1 MAVSKVKLNHIGNA
15 FAMKNQYLLDRAEG
29 KNIADHPYLERLRAF
44 ELQEKQFL
52 NTLHAP
58 RSSDPF
64 EDYKR
69 RLDEAAKKVRFYEPY
84 VDLSYDAELAYK
96 SAQVEVEQIPAILET
111 YKQIRQDIEAVRST
125 RKTLDPQAD
134 QQAKLRME
142 AELKGLEQEIE
153 KQKTRI
159 QELYKEKRIS
169 SKALQNNMTK
179 FKRQVKIA
187 KKNAERAM
195 PSKALELE
203 EKNLLY
209 RLKQDPKKMEAFIQ
223 AEKNDLQQN
232 IPVEVAQRAPW
243 KSFLSIPI
251 PGLGQILNGQ
261 YIKGLLMMLLA
272 LFNYVI
278 AVPYA
283 LGYGNYQG
291 KGIAGLVN
299 LAVGGR
305 RLDKSLYF
313 MIEGVIAI
321 FLLIIALVIFWI
333 SFRDAYRVE
342 KDKILGKRPNSWK
355 ITSKKILEEGFP
367 YTVTLPSA
375 IMIIF
380 IVLVPIVTSLLL
392 SMAGQDPQNQ
402 SKFGWVGL
410 ENYLAL
416 IKGSGLAGAL
426 FWRILLWTII
436 WTLGAT
442 TLSILVGFF
451 LAILL
456 NNERVKLKPLF
467 RTVYILPWAIP
478 GFISILL
485 FSIMFSPDSYLTNVL
500 SAITGQTILVK
511 DSTLWTRVVLI
522 IMKTWLGSSYIFL
535 LSLGVLQSI
544 PGDLYEAADIDGA
557 TSWQKL
563 TKITLPLVLFQTAP
577 LLVGQYTFNFND
589 FTAIF
594 LFNGGGPFNT
604 SLYGNLAGSSDI
616 LISYIFKLT
625 MNNNYQSIGAA
636 IAIIISFGLM
646 AFAYIGFSR
655 SKAFREIK

>member
-1 MAVSKVKLNHIGNA
+1 MAETKVKLNHIGNT
-15 FAMKNQYLLDRAEG
+15 FAMKNQYLLDRAQG
-29 KNIADHPYLERLRAF
+29 KNIAKHPYLERLADFESKEKRFLTELKTPRA
-44 ELQEKQFL
+44 
-52 NTLHAP
+52 T
-58 RSSDPF
+58 DPL
-64 EDYKR
+64 EEYSQ
-69 RLDEAAKKVRFYEPY
+69 RLEAARKQVAFYEPY
-84 VDLSYDAELAYK
+84 VELSYDAELAYK
-96 SAQVEVEQIPAILET
+96 KARVEVEQVPAILET
-111 YKQIRQDIEAVRST
+111 YRQIRQEIEQVRSE
-125 RKTLDPQAD
+125 RKALPPEAD
-134 QQAKLRME
+134 QQARALM
-142 AELKGLEQEIE
+142 ATELKALEQDIE
-153 KQKTRI
+153 TQKMRI
-159 QELYKEKRIS
+159 NELYKQKRIS
-169 SKALQNNMTK
+169 SKALQNNMVK
-179 FKRQVKIA
+179 FKRQIKIA
-187 KKNAERAM
+187 KENAELAV
-195 PSKALELE
+195 PSKALELK

-232 IPVEVAQRAPW
+232 IPVEIAQGAPW

-272 LFNYVI
+272 FFNYII
-278 AVPYA
+278 AIPYA

-291 KGIAGLVN
+291 KGIGGLVN
-299 LAVGGR
+299 LAVGGK
-305 RLDKSLYF
+305 RLDKSLFF

-321 FLLIIALVIFWI
+321 FLLIIALFIFWI
-333 SFRDAYRVE
+333 SFKDAYKVE

-355 ITSKKILEEGFP
+355 ITSKMILEEGFP

-380 IVLVPIVTSLLL
+380 IVLVPIMTSLLL

-426 FWRILLWTII
+426 FWRILVWTLI

-467 RTVYILPWAIP
+467 RTIYILPWAIP

-511 DSTLWTRVVLI
+511 DSTFWTRLILI

>member
-1 MAVSKVKLNHIGNA
+1 MAETKVKLNHIGNT
-15 FAMKNQYLLDRAEG
+15 FAMKNQYLLDRAQG
-29 KNIADHPYLERLRAF
+29 KNIAKHPYLQCLADFESKEKRFLTELKTPRATDPLEEYSQRL
-44 ELQEKQFL
+44 
-52 NTLHAP
+52 
-58 RSSDPF
+58 
-64 EDYKR
+64 
-69 RLDEAAKKVRFYEPY
+69 EAARKQVAFYEPY
-84 VDLSYDAELAYK
+84 VELSYDAELAYK
-96 SAQVEVEQIPAILET
+96 KARVEVEQVPAILET
-111 YKQIRQDIEAVRST
+111 YRQIRQEIEQVRSE
-125 RKTLDPQAD
+125 RKALPPEAD
-134 QQAKLRME
+134 QQARALM
-142 AELKGLEQEIE
+142 ATELKALEQDIE
-153 KQKTRI
+153 TQKMRI
-159 QELYKEKRIS
+159 NELYKQKRIS
-169 SKALQNNMTK
+169 SKALQNNMVK
-179 FKRQVKIA
+179 FKRQIKIA
-187 KKNAERAM
+187 KENAELAV
-195 PSKALELE
+195 PSKALELK

-232 IPVEVAQRAPW
+232 IPVEIAQGAPW

-272 LFNYVI
+272 FFNYII
-278 AVPYA
+278 AIPYA

-291 KGIAGLVN
+291 KGIGGLVN
-299 LAVGGR
+299 LAVGGK
-305 RLDKSLYF
+305 RLDKSLFF

-321 FLLIIALVIFWI
+321 FLLIIALFIFWI
-333 SFRDAYRVE
+333 SFKDAYKVE

-355 ITSKKILEEGFP
+355 ITSKMILEEGFP

-380 IVLVPIVTSLLL
+380 IVLVPIMTSLLL

-426 FWRILLWTII
+426 FWRILVWTLI

-467 RTVYILPWAIP
+467 RTIYILPWAIP

-511 DSTLWTRVVLI
+511 DSTFWTRLILI